1 MDDVPAAVAPMLAVE
16 GPLPVGDGW
25 AYETKWDGFRCC
37 MRVGRSG
44 AVRMTSRL
52 GNEITGVYPDLHG
65 AMTDALGG
73 RPAVFDGELVVLG
86 EDGRPDFHLMQ
97 FRHQRGPTAELL
109 RTAPVTYIVFDLLQ
123 LGGDVLLAEPYARRR
138 ELLAD
143 LPVTNPRVAVPRH
156 FTADDID
163 PNELLAVVEEQNL
176 EGLVAKR
183 LESRYHPGQ
192 RSRDWTKRPLIKTHE
207 VLVGGWRPGK
217 GNRSGRVGGLLLGG
231 HDADGNLRYIGDVGT
246 GFTERAL
253 DEILDL
259 LTPLHRPTSP
269 FHDEVPPDR
278 RRDARWV
285 EPRLVGQVVYRQF
298 TSDHRLRHTAW
309 RGLRHDVRP
318 SDVIWPQTR
327 RRSG

>member
-16 GPLPVGDGW
+16 GPLPVGGGW

-65 AMTDALGG
+65 VMTDALGA
-73 RPAVFDGELVVLG
+73 RAAVFDGELVVLG

-123 LGGDVLLAEPYARRR
+123 LGDEVLLAEPYARRR

-156 FTADDID
+156 FTAEDID

-231 HDADGNLRYIGDVGT
+231 HDTDGNLRYIGDVGT

-253 DEILDL
+253 EEILDL

-278 RRDARWV
+278 RRDAHWV

-318 SDVIWPQTR
+318 SDVLWPGNR
-327 RRSG
+327 PAG